1 MTDGGGDQGCGAP
14 LHAGRITSARG

>member
-14 LHAGRITSARG
+14 LHAERITSARG